1 MARDKPLGKQ
11 MHTRHTRVANFIFS
25 SPLDAPRYGKLHMEK
40 LSLED
45 KAHENSDLDAAF
57 LDYAKHES
65 VDSLSLYEIESEIL
79 CLYDQLIELRLE
91 RAILETQLELPSG
104 ARKVS

>member
-1 MARDKPLGKQ
+1 
-11 MHTRHTRVANFIFS
+11 MHPTVDFIT
-25 SPLDAPRYGKLHMEK
+25 MEK

-45 KAHENSDLDAAF
+45 KANESSELDTAFVDHANHEL
-57 LDYAKHES
+57 
-65 VDSLSLYEIESEIL
+65 VDSLSLYEIESQIL

-104 ARKVS
+104 ARQFHVS